1 MRGPRAAASRVGT
14 LAAGRTSEMRG
25 GSSERLVV
33 RAGRS
38 GGRGGRRRGEAR
50 ARLTRYITVLLA
62 ALLGGGGSALLF
74 LVPLYADP
82 ALSALAADF
91 DPAPADCVTERRDD
105 RLGLDNC
112 TWASCREGCTSDA
125 YRCTQLHVKYRP
137 AGGEW
142 RPAVLFVNIK
152 GCGYPPAVDCAN
164 FTLNFGSV
172 GARYPCYWSRAERG
186 VVVPS
191 WSRGEQVA
199 TVTRTLAIPLFISG
213 CAGIGLCALHCE
225 CRPRRR
231 RPPRRPPRLPA
242 PVLDDSAVYRLA

>member
-1 MRGPRAAASRVGT
+1 MGWRSVNK
-14 LAAGRTSEMRG
+14 MRG

-33 RAGRS
+33 RS
-38 GGRGGRRRGEAR
+38 SRRRGDTR
-50 ARLTRYITVLLA
+50 ARLTRYITVMLA
-62 ALLGGGGSALLF
+62 ALLSGGGSALLF

-91 DPAPADCVTERRDD
+91 DPIPAECVTERRDD

-125 YRCTQLHVKYRP
+125 YKCIQLHVKYK
-137 AGGEW
+137 AQAEDW
-142 RPAVLFVNIK
+142 RPAVLYVNIK
-152 GCGYPPAVDCAN
+152 GCGYPPTVNCEN
-164 FTLNFGSV
+164 FTLSYGYV
-172 GARYPCYWSRAERG
+172 GARYPCFWSRADTT
-186 VVVPS
+186 VVVPT

-199 TVTRTLAIPLFISG
+199 TVTRTLAIPLFLSG

-231 RPPRRPPRLPA
+231 RRPPRRPPRLPTLT
-242 PVLDDSAVYRLA
+242 LDDTAVYRLA

>member
-1 MRGPRAAASRVGT
+1 
-14 LAAGRTSEMRG
+14 MRG

-33 RAGRS
+33 KPKK
-38 GGRGGRRRGEAR
+38 RRENTR
-50 ARLTRYITVLLA
+50 ARLTRYITVMLA

-91 DPAPADCVTERRDD
+91 DPVPAECVTERRDD

-125 YRCTQLHVKYRP
+125 YKCIQLHVKYK
-137 AGGEW
+137 AAAEAW
-142 RPAVLFVNIK
+142 RAAVLYVNIK
-152 GCGYPPAVDCAN
+152 GCGYPPSVNCEN
-164 FTLNFGSV
+164 FTMSYGYV
-172 GARYPCYWSRAERG
+172 GARYPCYWSRADST
-186 VVVPS
+186 VVVPR

-199 TVTRTLAIPLFISG
+199 TVTRTLAIPLLVSG

-231 RPPRRPPRLPA
+231 RRPPRRPPRLPSMGQ
-242 PVLDDSAVYRLA
+242 DDAVYRLA

>member
-1 MRGPRAAASRVGT
+1 
-14 LAAGRTSEMRG
+14 MRG

-33 RAGRS
+33 RPS
-38 GGRGGRRRGEAR
+38 HRRGDTR
-50 ARLTRYITVLLA
+50 AKLTRYITIVLA

-91 DPAPADCVTERRDD
+91 DPVPAECVTERRDD

-125 YRCTQLHVKYRP
+125 YKCTQLHVKYK
-137 AGGEW
+137 AYTSEW

-152 GCGYPPAVDCAN
+152 GCGYPPTVDCEN
-164 FTLNFGSV
+164 FTTSYGFV
-172 GARYPCYWSRAERG
+172 GAKYPCYWSRADAS
-186 VVVPS
+186 VVVPR

-199 TVTRTLAIPLFISG
+199 TVTRTLALPLFLSG

-225 CRPRRR
+225 CKPRRR
-231 RPPRRPPRLPA
+231 HRPPRRPPRLPT
-242 PVLDDSAVYRLA
+242 LSADETSPVYRLA